1 MTLLDIIEIY
11 NMKTGRKID
20 DIGSLYEDIDIDARL
35 DKDVL
40 VGSLLD
46 ECGAMN
52 CLYDTTATFKYF
64 SNNFFKKYKWNI
76 EKLLDTL
83 ELKYDPLTNKNIQW
97 TETTKIDQDLDTA
110 ESQSQNLGRS
120 TSESENEKNTGSV
133 RNTGTVKNTG
143 TVRNED
149 EDNEENK
156 ISAMKSSSYQPDNNR
171 DTDGSSRRQDDL
183 QREDNLKR
191 EDDLRKDRSNSFT
204 EHTNTNKDRNKSE
217 NLAWDET
224 DTHTEIGVNNISYQ
238 ELIEKERKVAQ
249 FSIYNWIAKKYAKEL
264 FLLVY

>member
-11 NMKTGRKID
+11 NMKSGRKID
-20 DIGSLYEDIDIDARL
+20 DIGSLYEDIDIDARI
-35 DKDVL
+35 DKDIL

-64 SNNFFKKYKWNI
+64 SNNFFKKYKQNI
-76 EKLLDTL
+76 TKLMDTL
-83 ELKYDPLTNKNIQW
+83 EAKYDPLTNKKLEW

-110 ESQSQNLGRS
+110 ESQTQNLGRS
-120 TSESENEKNTGSV
+120 TSESEDEKNTGSV
-133 RNTGTVKNTG
+133 KNTGTVKNTG
-143 TVRNED
+143 SVHNEYD
-149 EDNEENK
+149 DNEENT
-156 ISAMKSSSYQPDNNR
+156 ISAMNSSSYEPDNNR
-171 DTDGSSRRQDDL
+171 ETDGSSTRRDDL
-183 QREDNLKR
+183 QREDDLKR
-191 EDDLRKDRSNSFT
+191 EDDLRKERSNSFT
-204 EHTNTNKDRNKSE
+204 ENANTNKDRNKSE
-217 NLAWDET
+217 NLVWDET

-249 FSIYNWIAKKYAKEL
+249 FSIYNWISRKYAKEL